1 MKKFTVI
8 VPVYNEKSGIKDFLH
23 SLYHQTRQPDEI
35 IVVDG
40 NSTDG
45 TLEILEVEEDAGK
58 IILASFP
65 NNIAQARNFA
75 IKQAKHEIILC
86 TDAGCVVDPHW
97 CEEIMKVY
105 EHTNPAKDG
114 AGNQVVGGK
123 SDYIIKTDFQRLA
136 KNRLVSPDPD
146 RHFVSSR
153 NISFYKHVW
162 QEVK

>member
-1 MKKFTVI
+1 M
-8 VPVYNEKSGIKDFLH
+8 Y

-45 TLEILEVEEDAGK
+45 TLEILEAEEEAGK
-58 IILASFP
+58 ITLASFP
-65 NNIAQARNFA
+65 NNIAQARNYA

-86 TDAGCVVDPHW
+86 TDAGCVVDAHR

-105 EHTNPAKDG
+105 EHTHE
-114 AGNQVVGGK
+114 QVVGGK
-123 SDYIIKTDFQRLA
+123 SDYIVKTEFQRFA
-136 KNRLVSPDPD
+136 KHRIASPDSD

-153 NISFYKHVW
+153 NISFHKKIRH
-162 QEVK
+162 EVGGYPEYLTKW